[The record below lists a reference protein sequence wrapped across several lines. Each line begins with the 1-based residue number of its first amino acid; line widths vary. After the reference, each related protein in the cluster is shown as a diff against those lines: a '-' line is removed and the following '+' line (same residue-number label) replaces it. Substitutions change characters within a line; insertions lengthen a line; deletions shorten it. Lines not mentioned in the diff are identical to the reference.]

1 MVGYEVPY
9 TRLLYL
15 FLSLAIRTLSQ
26 TKSRPIFSVF
36 PLQLSKR
43 QSVADGIEAARKM
56 CGGHG
61 YSQFSGL
68 PDLSSGYLALAT
80 LEGTQQVL
88 EPQTAR

>member
-1 MVGYEVPY
+1 M
-9 TRLLYL
+9 
-15 FLSLAIRTLSQ
+15 
-26 TKSRPIFSVF
+26 
-36 PLQLSKR
+36 

-68 PDLSSGYLALAT
+68 PDLSAGYLALAT